1 MSTETPNHAH
11 DPTAQ
16 AESDERPPASERDD
30 ADDLVVVVCPQRI
43 YEQLR
48 PQLDESR
55 EQLCRRYEREYE
67 DLRAERAQLEDEV
80 ACLKRQL
87 GRKESQL
94 DAVVTR
100 NEQILEER
108 TESYRRRIE
117 GDESDD
123 FEWTG
128 RRQEA
133 GLLARLKSWF
143 R

>member
-1 MSTETPNHAH
+1 MSTETPKRAH
-11 DPTAQ
+11 DPTART
-16 AESDERPPASERDD
+16 ESDERPPASDR
-30 ADDLVVVVCPQRI
+30 DDLVVVVCPQRV

-48 PQLDESR
+48 PELDESR
-55 EQLCRRYEREYE
+55 ERLCRRYEREYE
-67 DLRAERAQLEDEV
+67 DLRAERARLADEV
-80 ACLKRQL
+80 DRLERRL

-128 RRQEA
+128 RRREA
-133 GLLARLKSWF
+133 GLFARLKSWF